1 VTTRTTAHHPTH
13 PIDTTDRGEP
23 VFVAVD
29 IGGTFTD
36 IAVHDP
42 GAGRVSFHKVLSHR
56 SDLVGAVLAGIDSC
70 GAPTDGIELL
80 VHGST
85 VAINALLERD
95 GADTALVTTAGFR
108 DVYEIG
114 RINRPESFNLA
125 FRKHRP
131 LVPRSRILEV
141 TERVRHDGTV
151 HTPLDEDQARAVARQ
166 LREQGVEAVGVVF
179 LHSYADPTHERRM
192 AEILREEC
200 GDAVFVTT
208 SAELSREYR
217 EFERTSTTAANAYVG
232 PRVSGYLTDLQR
244 RLDARGFAGE
254 LMLMQSN
261 GGLYDVATASRQ
273 CIQMVESGPAG
284 GVRGTVEVSRRLGL
298 DRTIYFDM
306 GGTTAKTCVVR
317 DGQAELSAQYFVG
330 GYNEGLPVRVPV
342 LDITE
347 IGTGGGS
354 LAWLDE
360 AGGLHVGPRS
370 AGADPGPACYGGGG
384 TLPTVT
390 DAHVVLGHLSP
401 TRFLDGRMALD
412 VEAARRAITEHVA
425 GPLGLDPVTAAQ
437 GVLAIANAAMAN
449 AVRAVTTE
457 RGLDPRD
464 FTLVAAGGAG
474 PMHVVDVAVE
484 LGIGRVLVPPA
495 PGTFSALGMLTADLR
510 RDYVRTHFV
519 RFDDVDAPALEAL
532 YRELEA
538 TGRSDIGGGEVDA
551 ERSADIRYVGQEHS
565 VTVAVAGALDTPDA
579 LAALKAAFDAEH
591 VLRFGH
597 QAPDEPAELVSLR
610 VSVIGRREALQ
621 LTALGAPTG
630 GAGAVVIERRPAALG
645 ADTELREVDVADRA
659 LMGPGA
665 AVKGPAL
672 VEEAG
677 SCLCLPE
684 GAVATCDDAGNLV
697 VEVELL

>member
-1 VTTRTTAHHPTH
+1 MY
-13 PIDTTDRGEP
+13 
-23 VFVAVD
+23 VAVD

-36 IAVHDP
+36 IVAHDP
-42 GAGRVSFHKVLSHR
+42 VTGRVSFHKVLSHR
-56 SDLVGAVLAGIDSC
+56 ADLVGAVLEGLDSC
-70 GAPTDGIELL
+70 EAPTGSIDVL

-95 GADTALVTTAGFR
+95 GADTTLVTTEGFR

-131 LVPRSRILEV
+131 LVPRSRVLEV
-141 TERVRHDGTV
+141 PERVRHDGTV
-151 HTPLDEDQARAVARQ
+151 TTPLHEPSARAVARQ
-166 LREQGVEAVGVVF
+166 IAESGSEAVAVVF
-179 LHSYADPTHERRM
+179 LHSYAEPAHERRM

-200 GDAVFVTT
+200 GGDVFTT
-208 SAELSREYR
+208 ISSDLLREYR

-232 PRVSGYLTDLQR
+232 PRVSGYLTELQR
-244 RLDARGFAGE
+244 RLDERGFTGE
-254 LMLMQSN
+254 LLLMQSN
-261 GGLYDVATASRQ
+261 GGLCDVATASTQ

-284 GVRGTVEVSRRLGL
+284 GVRGTIELSRQLGL

-317 DGQAELSAQYFVG
+317 DGNADLSSQYFVG
-330 GYNEGLPVRVPV
+330 TYSEGLPVRVPV

-354 LAWLDE
+354 LAWIDE
-360 AGGLHVGPRS
+360 ADGLHVGPRS
-370 AGADPGPACYGGGG
+370 AGADPGPASYGGGG
-384 TLPTVT
+384 TRPTVT

-412 VEAARRAITEHVA
+412 VDAAHRAIATHVA
-425 GPLGLDPVTAAQ
+425 DPLGLDVVAAAQ
-437 GVLAIANAAMAN
+437 GILAIADAAMAN

-484 LGIGRVLVPPA
+484 LGIGRVLVPHA

-510 RDYVRTHFV
+510 RDYVRTYFTE
-519 RFDDVDAPALEAL
+519 FDDADLAALERL
-532 YRELEA
+532 YRQLEEQ
-538 TGRSDIGGGEVDA
+538 GRADVGTDEVTC

-565 VTVAVAGALDTPDA
+565 VTVPVAGALDDA
-579 LAALKAAFDAEH
+579 DDVDALKAVFDAVHAE
-591 VLRFGH
+591 RFGH

-610 VSVIGRREALQ
+610 VSVTGRRPPLQ
-621 LTALGAPTG
+621 VA
-630 GAGAVVIERRPAALG
+630 AVATRATPDDELVLERRPAAMG
-645 ADTELREVDVADRA
+645 SDTELHDVDVVDRA
-659 LMGPGA
+659 RMNAGA
-665 AVKGPAL
+665 SVKGPAL
-672 VEEAG
+672 IEEAG
-677 SCLCLPE
+677 SCLCLPA
-684 GAVATCDDAGNLV
+684 GAVATCDDAGNLI
-697 VEVELL
+697 VEVDVL

>member
-1 VTTRTTAHHPTH
+1 VY
-13 PIDTTDRGEP
+13 
-23 VFVAVD
+23 VAVD

-42 GAGRVSFHKVLSHR
+42 DTGRVSFHKVLSHR
-56 SDLVGAVLAGIDSC
+56 ADLVAGVLQGIDSC
-70 GAPTDGIELL
+70 DATTGSIDVL

-85 VAINALLERD
+85 VVINALLERD
-95 GADTALVTTAGFR
+95 GATTALVTTAGFR
-108 DVYEIG
+108 DIYEIG

-141 TERVRHDGTV
+141 TERLRHDGTV
-151 HTPLDEDQARAVARQ
+151 HTPLDDNQARDVARR
-166 LREQGVEAVGVVF
+166 LRELRVEAVGVVF
-179 LHSYADPTHERRM
+179 LHSYADPSHEQRM
-192 AEILREEC
+192 AEIIRQEC
-200 GDAVFVTT
+200 GPDVFVTT
-208 SAELSREYR
+208 SSELSREYR

-244 RLDARGFAGE
+244 RLDQRGFGGE

-261 GGLYDVATASRQ
+261 GGLYDVDTACRQ

-284 GVRGTVEVSRRLGL
+284 GVRGTIEVSRQLGL

-317 DGQAELSAQYFVG
+317 DGQADLSSQYFVG
-330 GYNEGLPVRVPV
+330 TYAEGLPVRVPV

-360 AGGLHVGPRS
+360 ANGLHVGPRS
-370 AGADPGPACYGGGG
+370 AGADPGPACYGAGGSR
-384 TLPTVT
+384 PTVT

-412 VEAARRAITEHVA
+412 VDAAHRAIREHVA
-425 GPLGLDPVTAAQ
+425 EPLGLDVATAAQ
-437 GVLAIANAAMAN
+437 GILAIANAAMAN

-484 LGIGRVLVPPA
+484 LGIGRVLVPHA

-519 RFDDVDAPALEAL
+519 RFDDADLGALEAL
-532 YRELEA
+532 FQELET
-538 TGRSDIGGGEVDA
+538 TGRADVGSGAGIDCV
-551 ERSADIRYVGQEHS
+551 RSADLRYVGQEHS
-565 VTVAVAGALDTPDA
+565 VTVPVAGPLDTPER
-579 LAALKAAFDAEH
+579 LAALKATFDDVHAQ
-591 VLRFGH
+591 RFGH
-597 QAPDEPAELVSLR
+597 QAPDEPVELVSLR
-610 VSVIGRREALQ
+610 VSAIGRRAPLRLSALDEA
-621 LTALGAPTG
+621 AGPTG
-630 GAGAVVIERRPAALG
+630 QFVIERRPAALG

-659 LMGPGA
+659 LMCPGA

-672 VEEAG
+672 IEEAG
-677 SCLCLPE
+677 SCLCLPQ
-684 GAVATCDDAGNLV
+684 GAVATCDDAGNLI
-697 VEVELL
+697 VEVEDL